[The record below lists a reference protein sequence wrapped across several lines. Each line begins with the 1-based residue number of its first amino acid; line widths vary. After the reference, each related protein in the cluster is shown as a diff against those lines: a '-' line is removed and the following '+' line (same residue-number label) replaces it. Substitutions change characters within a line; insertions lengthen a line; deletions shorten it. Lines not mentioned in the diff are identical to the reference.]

1 MENVIEHLP
10 KDCVLPLLRGRIA
23 DLSAVEA
30 ALSKRLSRAPAGVL
44 NVSPHRGGFQY
55 FRATAKTGRKGEY
68 IPEEKMSLAAAIA
81 QRDYDA
87 KILAEIQRLRWVL
100 EKCVEKYDVS
110 IAENL
115 YARLHPARRS
125 LVTPLV
131 YPDEDFV
138 ARWSAVKYAGRDFDA
153 DGPVLMTARG
163 ERVRSKSEIIIADAL
178 FRRGIPYRYE
188 YPHELLAGA
197 CDAGAHELG
206 AARGAG
212 GPAGGV
218 HAARDNAGGARAGRR
233 DVGGVHAGRRGAG
246 GRGDLRAR
254 GCKRVVVYPDF
265 TCLNVRTHQE
275 FVWEHFGMIDVP
287 EYCQN
292 MASKMEMYL
301 QNGFCMGKNF
311 VMTTETHDRPLNSMM
326 VEKMLEQLV

>member
-10 KDCVLPLLRGRIA
+10 KDSVLPLLRERIA
-23 DLSAVEA
+23 ELSNVEA
-30 ALSKRLSRAPAGVL
+30 VLSKRLSRAPAGVL

-55 FRATAKTGRKGEY
+55 FRVTAKTGRKGEY
-68 IPEEKMSLAAAIA
+68 ISKEKMSLASAIA

-87 KILAEIQRLRWVL
+87 KMLAEIQRQRGVL
-100 EKCVEKYDVS
+100 EKCVAKYDVS
-110 IAENL
+110 VAENL
-115 YARLHPARRS
+115 YALLHPARRS

-131 YPDEDFV
+131 YSDEDFV
-138 ARWSAVKYAGRDFDA
+138 ARWSAVKYAGRGFDA
-153 DGPVLMTARG
+153 DSPVLMTARG

-188 YPHELLAGA
+188 YPHELLLAGA
-197 CDAGAHELG
+197 
-206 AARGAG
+206 RN
-212 GPAGGV
+212 
-218 HAARDNAGGARAGRR
+218 R
-233 DVGGVHAGRRGAG
+233 
-246 GRGDLRAR
+246 
-254 GCKRVVVYPDF
+254 KRIVVYPDF
-265 TCLNVRTHQE
+265 TCLNVRTRKE

-301 QNGFCMGKNF
+301 MNGFCLGKNF

-326 VEKMLEQLV
+326 VEKMLEQLVV

>member
-10 KDCVLPLLRGRIA
+10 KDCVLPLLRERIA
-23 DLSAVEA
+23 ELSNVEA
-30 ALSKRLSRAPAGVL
+30 VLSKRLSRAPAGVL

-55 FRATAKTGRKGEY
+55 FRVTAKTGRKGEY
-68 IPEEKMSLAAAIA
+68 ISKEKMSLASAIA

-87 KILAEIQRLRWVL
+87 KMLAEIQRQRGVL
-100 EKCVEKYDVS
+100 EKCVAKYDVS
-110 IAENL
+110 VAENL
-115 YARLHPARRS
+115 YAQLHLARRS

-138 ARWSAVKYAGRDFDA
+138 ARWSAVKYAGRGFDA
-153 DGPVLMTARG
+153 DSPVLMTARG

-188 YPHELLAGA
+188 YPHELLLAGT
-197 CDAGAHELG
+197 
-206 AARGAG
+206 RN
-212 GPAGGV
+212 
-218 HAARDNAGGARAGRR
+218 R
-233 DVGGVHAGRRGAG
+233 
-246 GRGDLRAR
+246 
-254 GCKRVVVYPDF
+254 KRIVVSPDF
-265 TCLNVRTHQE
+265 TCLNVRTHRE

-292 MASKMEMYL
+292 MASKMEIYL

-311 VMTTETHDRPLNSMM
+311 VMTTETHERPLNSMM
-326 VEKMLEQLV
+326 VEAMLERLTS

>member
-1 MENVIEHLP
+1 MERVIEHLS
-10 KDCVLPLLRGRIA
+10 KDCLLPLLRERIA
-23 DLSAVEA
+23 ELSSVVA
-30 ALSKRLSRAPAGVL
+30 ALSKRLSRAPIGVL

-55 FRATAKTGRKGEY
+55 FRVTAKTGRKGEY
-68 IPEEKMSLAAAIA
+68 IPEEKMSLASAIA

-87 KILAEIQRLRWVL
+87 KMLNELQKLRGVL
-100 EKCVEKYDVS
+100 EKCVAKYDASV
-110 IAENL
+110 AENL

-138 ARWSAVKYAGRDFDA
+138 ARWSAVKYAGREFDA

-188 YPHELLAGA
+188 FPHELLHAGA
-197 CDAGAHELG
+197 CDVDV
-206 AARGAG
+206 ARGVG
-212 GPAGGV
+212 EV
-218 HAARDNAGGARAGRR
+218 RAGRR
-233 DVGGVHAGRRGAG
+233 DAG
-246 GRGDLRAR
+246 GSRGELRAR
-254 GCKRVVVYPDF
+254 GRKRVVVYPDF
-265 TCLNVRTHQE
+265 TCLNVRTRKE

-301 QNGFCMGKNF
+301 MNGFCLGKNF

-326 VEKMLEQLV
+326 VEKILEQMV

>member
-1 MENVIEHLP
+1 
-10 KDCVLPLLRGRIA
+10 
-23 DLSAVEA
+23 
-30 ALSKRLSRAPAGVL
+30 
-44 NVSPHRGGFQY
+44 
-55 FRATAKTGRKGEY
+55 
-68 IPEEKMSLAAAIA
+68 MSLAAAIA

-188 YPHELLAGA
+188 YPHELLLAGA
-197 CDAGAHELG
+197 CDAGAHETG
-206 AARGAG
+206 AARGVEAS
-212 GPAGGV
+212 
-218 HAARDNAGGARAGRR
+218 HAARDNAGGARAGHRC
-233 DVGGVHAGRRGAG
+233 AG
-246 GRGDLRAR
+246 GTHAELRVRGR
-254 GCKRVVVYPDF
+254 KSVVVYPDF
-265 TCLNVRTHQE
+265 TCLNVRTRKE

-292 MASKMEMYL
+292 MASKMELYL